1 LGEEKM
7 SDIKMELK
15 MINLQLAKAY
25 QSERQAR
32 FQVKKELED
41 LQDAIANKFLYDPM
55 DPDKFKILMNAMK
68 QSMERAKQ

>member
-1 LGEEKM
+1 M

>member
-1 LGEEKM
+1 M
-7 SDIKMELK
+7 SEVLK
-15 MINLQLAKAY
+15 LDPDVTKEDVYNWFK
-25 QSERQAR
+25 SERQAR

-41 LQDAIANKFLYDPM
+41 LQDAILDKFLSDPM